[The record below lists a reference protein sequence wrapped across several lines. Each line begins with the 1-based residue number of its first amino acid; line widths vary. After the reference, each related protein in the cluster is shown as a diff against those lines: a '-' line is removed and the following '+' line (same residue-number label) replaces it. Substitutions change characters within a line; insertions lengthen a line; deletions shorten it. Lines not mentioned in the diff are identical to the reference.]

1 MTDIDNNTLES
12 LPVNNHL
19 LKYNSISWDSHTD
32 GPGRRVVLFLQ
43 GCEYRCPWCHSPHTQ
58 DTRRVLLFSEAL
70 CIGCSRCEKRCPE
83 GVHSFT
89 AGIHKIQRT
98 MCTGCGLCVEECPQS
113 IESASGA
120 ALKVVPKTASMQTL
134 YDLMRPQLEHCGA
147 LTISGGEPLLQ
158 WVAVRELLALCK
170 TAGIETAIETTL
182 TADEHVITNIL
193 NLVDVWLV
201 GLRPISRRNLRFNM
215 PDWSITARNL
225 QLLAKEMVCVRYPV
239 IPGYTDSV
247 ESFVK
252 AADIMEK
259 AEIRCVE
266 VLAFN
271 EQAGHYYHIMGR
283 RFNLKNATA
292 INTVNQASN
301 FFQSR
306 GFFVSIIQ

>member
-1 MTDIDNNTLES
+1 MTDIDNSILES
-12 LPVNNHL
+12 FPMHAHL

-58 DTRRVLLFSEAL
+58 DMRPVLLFSEAM
-70 CIGCSRCEKRCPE
+70 CIGCARCKKICPE
-83 GVHSFT
+83 GVHSFI

-98 MCTGCGLCVEECPQS
+98 KCTGCGLCVEGCPQS
-113 IESASGA
+113 IGGASGA
-120 ALKVVPKTASMQTL
+120 TLKIVPKTDSIQSL
-134 YDLMRPQLEHCGA
+134 YDLMRPQLEFCGA

-158 WVAVRELLALCK
+158 WCAVRELLALCK
-170 TAGIETAIETTL
+170 SAGIETAIETTL
-182 TADEHVITNIL
+182 TAEEHVITNIL

-201 GLRPISRRNLRFNM
+201 GLRPISGCNPRFNM
-215 PDWSITARNL
+215 PDWSITVRNL
-225 QLLAKEMVCVRYPV
+225 QHLAKEMVCVRYPV

-247 ESFVK
+247 ESFAN

-259 AEIRCVE
+259 ADIRCVE

-271 EQAGHYYHIMGR
+271 EQTGHYYHTMGR

-306 GFFVSIIQ
+306 GFYVSIIQ